1 MATEDVDYY
10 SVLDVSPTATLSE
23 ITTAYRKRS
32 LKVHPDRVRSV
43 PPPPAALQLTHLPLQ
58 NPDNPLAAALFHD
71 LRIAADILSDPTQRA
86 SFDALLAARNA
97 RKLRFAGL
105 DSKRKAMAE
114 DLDRRER
121 EFKKTKGEED
131 VKEREKRGELER
143 LKEEGRRMRES
154 RMGVVQKDDDDER
167 RREADE
173 RRRVEREEQSGV
185 VELGPLD
192 MTLKL
197 KWARALRPALQSA
210 EIVQAWLGTLLGAL
224 DPEVDS
230 IALSSK
236 FLKDPT
242 KGKYGS
248 GVVAFKSLR
257 AAVRVMEAMET
268 GRGSS
273 EWEGVEVDWAAGSPP
288 AVLGK
293 RPEVKKVD
301 TRSSFPASVSSFRS
315 GNLPTLAD
323 VSYAR
328 RCWSIRRKIECWR
341 FCEQRS
347 GRS

>member
-1 MATEDVDYY
+1 M
-10 SVLDVSPTATLSE
+10 LF
-23 ITTAYRKRS
+23 RS
-32 LKVHPDRVRSV
+32 DRVR
-43 PPPPAALQLTHLPLQ
+43 PAPSSSSHQLTLRPQQ
-58 NPDNPLAAALFHD
+58 NHDNPLAAALFHD

-105 DSKRKAMAE
+105 DNKRKAMAE

-131 VKEREKRGELER
+131 IKEREKRGELER

-167 RREADE
+167 RRGMDE
-173 RRRVEREEQSGV
+173 RRRTEREEQSGV

-210 EIVQAWLGTLLGAL
+210 EIVQAWLGTLSGVL

-242 KGKYGS
+242 IGKYGS
-248 GVVAFKSLR
+248 GVVAFKTLR
-257 AAVRVMEAMET
+257 AAVRLMEAMEM
-268 GRGSS
+268 GRGSG
-273 EWEGVEVDWAAGSPP
+273 EWEGVEVNWAAGVPP

-293 RPEVKKVD
+293 QPEVKKAD
-301 TRSSFPASVSSFRS
+301 TKSSFPASVSPLAERD
-315 GNLPTLAD
+315 GLTLLTFERAQMLVD
-323 VSYAR
+323 SEEDRVLALLR
-328 RCWSIRRKIECWR
+328 AKERAKLIE
-341 FCEQRS
+341 ELQRQDAEE
-347 GRS
+347 G